1 MKGNCVTKYLC
12 FIKRI
17 FWIKISSFFEKNV
30 HEIFPKFPLKEK
42 ENKKTRV
49 FYRYLEEI

>member
-1 MKGNCVTKYLC
+1 MLPS
-12 FIKRI
+12 
-17 FWIKISSFFEKNV
+17 ISALLNVYSGLKFHHFSKKNV